1 MSLRPVRFLRRGRLV
16 EVAEVHPRTT
26 LLDWL
31 RLRERSC
38 GTKEGC
44 AEGDCGACTV
54 VLARLRDGRMVYEPV
69 NACIHLLGQCDGA
82 EVITVEDL
90 AEADGLH
97 PVQQAMVE
105 KHGSQC
111 GFCTPGIMMSLFA
124 LQHEGGAPDRDAV
137 NEALAGN
144 LCRCTGYRPIVE
156 AALDACSR
164 SPSDRFS
171 KTEASTSKVLAAL
184 DDGSDAWFGDPQ
196 AFFAAPASEDLLS
209 RILEE
214 TPDATILAGSTD
226 VGLRITKALEP
237 IERIVWLGRVKGL
250 DRVEDLPDAVVFG
263 ATVTHAR
270 ALPHLEAIDPDL
282 GDMMRRFGSKQI
294 RAAGTVG
301 GNIANG
307 SPIGDLAPAL
317 IALGATIE
325 LRKAER
331 LRTIPLES
339 FFIEYR
345 KQDREPG
352 EYLRRVAVPKL
363 RPGELFRCFKIS
375 KRRDEDISSTLGAV
389 KVTLDGD
396 LVAAAR
402 IAYGGM
408 AGTPK
413 RAPAA
418 EAALIGRSIKQAAT
432 WRAAAAA
439 LPGDYRPLSDHR
451 ASARYRMQAAQAV
464 LVKALAE
471 MAGLPSASTRLHPR
485 REASLAAE

>member
-1 MSLRPVRFLRRGRLV
+1 MLVRRRDGRLV
-16 EVAEVHPRTT
+16 H
-26 LLDWL
+26 
-31 RLRERSC
+31 
-38 GTKEGC
+38 
-44 AEGDCGACTV
+44 
-54 VLARLRDGRMVYEPV
+54 EPV

-97 PVQQAMVE
+97 PVQAAMVE
-105 KHGSQC
+105 MHGSQC
-111 GFCTPGIMMSLFA
+111 GFCTPGIVMSLFA
-124 LQHEGGAPDRDAV
+124 LQHEGKGVDRAAV

-156 AALDACSR
+156 AALEACTQ
-164 SPSDRFS
+164 SPVDRFS
-171 KTEASTSKVLAAL
+171 QTEGSTAKVLAAL
-184 DDGSDAWFGDPQ
+184 DDGSDAWFGDERS
-196 AFFAAPASEDLLS
+196 FFAAPASEDLLC

-214 TPDATILAGSTD
+214 HPDVTILAGSTD
-226 VGLRITKALEP
+226 VGLWINKALDP

-250 DRVEDLPDAVVFG
+250 DVVEDGPHAVIFG

-270 ALPHLEAIDPDL
+270 ALPHLQAIDSDL

-294 RAAGTVG
+294 RATGTVG

-331 LRTIPLES
+331 LRTLALEN

-363 RPGELFRCFKIS
+363 GPGEHFRCFKIS

-396 LVAAAR
+396 VVSAAR
-402 IAYGGM
+402 VAYGGM

-418 EAALIGRSIKQAAT
+418 EAALIGQSIKQAST

-439 LPGDYRPLSDHR
+439 LAADYRPMSDHR

-471 MAGLPSASTRLHPR
+471 IAGLPSTSTRLHPR
-485 REASLAAE
+485 KEASLAAE